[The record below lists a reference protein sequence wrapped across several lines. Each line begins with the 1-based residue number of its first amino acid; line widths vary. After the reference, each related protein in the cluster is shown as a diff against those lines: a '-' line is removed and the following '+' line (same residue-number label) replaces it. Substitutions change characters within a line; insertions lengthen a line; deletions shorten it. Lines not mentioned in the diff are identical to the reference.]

1 MNAIPKQVLRE
12 TEVITS
18 LEQICQA
25 LELSPAQFELAKG
38 RYEAVGD
45 WLASADDAIL
55 RSVIIY
61 AHGSTAIGTTV
72 KPYGQDE
79 HDVDLMSRV
88 TAAAASTSP
97 SFLKQLI
104 GNRLRAN
111 GYYAPILEEKRRCW
125 RINYANEFHLD
136 ITPSIRN
143 PNCVNGGELVP
154 DKALQGWKVTNPKGY
169 KSLFDKRAL
178 LLPQFRLSKGLFEY
192 SADAAVEPFPT
203 QTTLK
208 GVLRRIVQILKRHRD
223 VHFDRINPQLA
234 PISIVLTTLAARS
247 YERCVTQNVY
257 DTELQLVLD
266 VIRGMPL
273 FIETGSLNGTVRWA
287 VWNETTEGEN
297 FADKWNEN
305 SALVPAFY
313 QWHKKVL
320 DDMTL
325 LSDVYGLD
333 QLAKSLTESFGSRP
347 VTAAM
352 NARTGTVSSA
362 RATGRLSVAPAVG
375 LSVASGPGTPVRANT
390 FFGAD

>member
-1 MNAIPKQVLRE
+1 MNAVTKDFLRKA
-12 TEVITS
+12 EVITS

-25 LELSPAQFELAKG
+25 LELSPAQYDLAKG

-45 WLASADDAIL
+45 WLASADDVIL
-55 RSVIIY
+55 RSLTIY

-72 KPYGQDE
+72 KPYGRDE
-79 HDVDLMSRV
+79 HDVDLMSHV

-104 GNRLRAN
+104 GKRLRAN
-111 GYYAPILEEKRRCW
+111 GHYAPILEEKRRCW

-154 DKALQGWKVTNPKGY
+154 DKTLQRWKATNPKGY

-178 LLPQFRLSKGLFEY
+178 LQPLFRLSKGLFEY
-192 SADAAVEPFPT
+192 RADSAVEPFPV

-208 GVLRRIVQILKRHRD
+208 GILRRIVQILKRHRD
-223 VHFDRINPQLA
+223 VHFDRINPDLT
-234 PISIVLTTLAARS
+234 PISIILTTLAARS
-247 YERCVTQNVY
+247 YERCVAQNVY
-257 DTELQLVLD
+257 DTELELVLD

-273 FIETGSLNGTVRWA
+273 FIETGSVDGAVRWG

-305 SALVPAFY
+305 SALAPAFY
-313 QWHKKVL
+313 EWHKKVL

-352 NARTGTVSSA
+352 NARTDNVSNA
-362 RATGRLSVAPAVG
+362 RAAGRLSIAPAVG
-375 LSVASGPGTPVRANT
+375 LTASSARGTPVRANT
-390 FFGAD
+390 FYGAD